1 MTRWDDYAVRRFTLN
16 ERTEIETM
24 VKDSLIEGLQAELRV
39 ANELIANLYQR
50 IDNLETST
58 DARIKALYR
67 KFEET
72 K

>member
-24 VKDSLIEGLQAELRV
+24 VKDSLLEGLQAELRV
-39 ANELIANLYQR
+39 ANELIENLYQR

-72 K
+72 T